1 MQAELIPVHVCS
13 NRNRYPDLG
22 RTEHHYPSQSH
33 VEEALLP
40 RGGSHTKSICMVRGD
55 ELTVVKLS
63 RDVADPVSVRAMTM
77 LIEQFNQRELLTLAA
92 GGHTL
97 EETRRMVT
105 AGYWHQMT
113 SHSAAMIR
121 PTDGAV
127 VCAAVCIPFTPL
139 RVHVVKRIVTALRG
153 GCMDDLADLPQGLV
167 QYVCADRHPEVL
179 WFLAECDEVRWC
191 ALFLRRMSKTGYEQ
205 AVSNLAQLG
214 DGPQRS
220 MASKLAAYSVQSGGG
235 CTLVEEIALIASAP
249 DSPRG
254 AMTSLVSHILK
265 DMWTDGV
272 RMVSTVWRS
281 LMRPLRNH
289 LAGDWA
295 LQQPVG
301 GAGRP
306 HRRRRARLGQVLRFR
321 GTETIPGR
329 ATGQRSHREA
339 HKDAGSYRPPRPTR
353 RILRRTRSR
362 LPLCS
367 LRLALPQIDARSPN
381 SIEPMLDT
389 TARSARGTGTRN
401 TESMQ
406 AMFRSGHR

>member
-179 WFLAECDEVRWC
+179 WFLAECDE
-191 ALFLRRMSKTGYEQ
+191 

-272 RMVSTVWRS
+272 RMAIGHYSNLSVG
-281 LMRPLRNH
+281 
-289 LAGDWA
+289 LAVRTGGVELASVKYCDSEALKRYPGEPPDSDRIEKHIKTPVPTGRQGPPAEFFVAHDLDYLSARYDW
-295 LQQPVG
+295 
-301 GAGRP
+301 
-306 HRRRRARLGQVLRFR
+306 H
-321 GTETIPGR
+321 
-329 ATGQRSHREA
+329 SHR
-339 HKDAGSYRPPRPTR
+339 
-353 RILRRTRSR
+353 
-362 LPLCS
+362 
-367 LRLALPQIDARSPN
+367 
-381 SIEPMLDT
+381 
-389 TARSARGTGTRN
+389 
-401 TESMQ
+401 
-406 AMFRSGHR
+406 